1 MTRPRPQQPFIYG
14 PLRISSLRPMAFFF
28 AIISNSAPP
37 IRNTTRKRE
46 NTKAEKGE
54 RERGGSFTF
63 ALVHA
68 ASMAAGE
75 PHPHSI
81 PSQSL
86 PKTINHGDRACLLFG
101 KMGSEGRK
109 ECKKRE
115 GRRRSKR
122 RRKEVSQLRKGCRSV
137 RDLVSFCERRNG
149 SAFPAF

>member
-1 MTRPRPQQPFIYG
+1 
-14 PLRISSLRPMAFFF
+14 MAFFF

-63 ALVHA
+63 AVVHA

-86 PKTINHGDRACLLFG
+86 PKIINHGDRACLLFG

-115 GRRRSKR
+115 RERERGNKMGNPYNGPAA
-122 RRKEVSQLRKGCRSV
+122 VTWLNM
-137 RDLVSFCERRNG
+137 FCLDG
-149 SAFPAF
+149 F